1 MTHAIRYT
9 DSLDG
14 ITPAMLDG
22 FFDGWVK
29 RPSPQ
34 AHLRILQ
41 NSYLVILGIDD
52 HSGQVVG
59 FINAISD
66 GVLSAYIPLLEVRGD
81 FRSRGIG
88 TELTR
93 RMLAKLKDFY
103 MVDVLGDP
111 KMQGFY
117 ERCGMTPAA
126 GMMIRNPAAVTK
138 L

>member
-1 MTHAIRYT
+1 MMRAIRYT

-14 ITPAMLDG
+14 ITPGMLDG
-22 FFDGWVK
+22 FFDGWAK

-34 AHLRILQ
+34 MHLRVLR
-41 NSYLVILGIDD
+41 NSHLVILGIDD
-52 HSGQVVG
+52 QSVQVVG

-81 FRSRGIG
+81 FRGRGIG

-103 MVDVLGDP
+103 MIDVLCDP
-111 KMQGFY
+111 RMQGFY

-126 GMMIRNPAAVTK
+126 GMMIRNPAAVAK

>member
-41 NSYLVILGIDD
+41 NSYLVILGVDD
-52 HSGQVVG
+52 HSGQIVG

-93 RMLAKLKDFY
+93 RMLARLKDFY
-103 MVDVLGDP
+103 MVDVLGDRRWYTGP
-111 KMQGFY
+111 QSR
-117 ERCGMTPAA
+117 ERDLPCRKTGTL
-126 GMMIRNPAAVTK
+126 K
-138 L
+138 LRSFF